1 MGWRPSALALKVGRL
16 GPNPSPATHQPSGRD
31 WTGWQLMFQKALEKI
46 KRNGAAGGGHSL
58 GISLEDRPG
67 H

>member
-1 MGWRPSALALKVGRL
+1 MATKCIGLEG
-16 GPNPSPATHQPSGRD
+16 GPPGSKSQPCGRD